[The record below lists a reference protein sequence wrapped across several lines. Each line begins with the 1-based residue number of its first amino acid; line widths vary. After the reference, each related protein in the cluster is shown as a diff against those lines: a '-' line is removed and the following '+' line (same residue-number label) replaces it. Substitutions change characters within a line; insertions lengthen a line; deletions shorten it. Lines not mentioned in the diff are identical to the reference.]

1 MGPDIVAIV
10 AVGHDLGR
18 PRALVLA
25 ELPERALARLRE
37 IADVVEESEGVARPV
52 RGFSGEDLADLIVA
66 SESTILVVAG
76 DEVTAPVLDLPLTVV
91 ACVGTAAGV
100 DLRLAERRGI
110 PVLWAPE
117 RDADAVA
124 ELTIGLLFA
133 VTRHIAAA
141 DREIRSGEVFR
152 GGVAPGHRLRGR
164 RMAGCTF
171 GIVGLGRVGRAVRWR
186 AEGLGMRVIATD
198 PFVPEATHDL
208 RDLLREADVVSV
220 HVPVTEETRTF
231 IGPSEFSLMKRG
243 AVYLNT
249 STAAV
254 NDLTALVDAL
264 RWGHLGGAGLDH
276 FEREWLEPGHPIT
289 RLRNVVLT
297 PHLGEATDETE
308 LSQAEL
314 LVDDIARLLRGETPI
329 YARWPAMG

>member
-1 MGPDIVAIV
+1 MVI
-10 AVGHDLGR
+10 GHDLGR

-25 ELPERALARLRE
+25 ELPERALTHLRE
-37 IADVVEESEGVARPV
+37 IADIVEESGGEGRPR

-66 SESTILVVAG
+66 SEATILVVAG

-91 ACVGTAAGV
+91 ACVGTADGV
-100 DLRLAERRGI
+100 DLRMAERRGV

-124 ELTIGLLFA
+124 ELTVGLLFA
-133 VTRHIAAA
+133 VSRHIAAG

-152 GGVAPGHRLRGR
+152 GGVAPGQRLRGR

-186 AEGLGMRVIATD
+186 AEGLGMRVIAAD

-208 RDLLREADVVSV
+208 RDLLRQADVVSL

-231 IGPSEFSLMKRG
+231 IGPSEFNLMKKG
-243 AVYLNT
+243 AIYLNT

-254 NDLTALVDAL
+254 NDLPALVDAL

-289 RLRNVVLT
+289 HLRNVVLT

-314 LVDDIARLLRGETPI
+314 LVEDIARLLRGEAPL
-329 YARWPAMG
+329 YARWPAIG

>member
-1 MGPDIVAIV
+1 V
-10 AVGHDLGR
+10 AVGHDLER

-25 ELPERALARLRE
+25 EIPERALTQLRE
-37 IADVVEESEGVARPV
+37 IVDIVDDPVLAGRPGH
-52 RGFSGEDLADLIVA
+52 GFVGEDLADLIVA
-66 SESTILVVAG
+66 TGATVLVVEG
-76 DEVTAPVLDLPLTVV
+76 DEVTAPVLDLPLTVI
-91 ACVGTAAGV
+91 ACVGTADGV
-100 DLRLAERRGI
+100 DLRLAEQRGV

-124 ELTIGLLFA
+124 ELTVGLLFA
-133 VTRHIAAA
+133 VSRHIAAA
-141 DREIRSGEVFR
+141 DREIRRGQVFR
-152 GGVAPGHRLRGR
+152 GGIAPGHRYRGR

-186 AEGLGMRVIATD
+186 VEGLGMHVIAAD
-198 PFVPEATHDL
+198 PFVPEATYDL
-208 RDLLREADVVSV
+208 RDLLREADVVSL

-231 IGPSEFSLMKRG
+231 IGPTEFGLMKKG
-243 AVYLNT
+243 AIYLNT

-254 NDLTALVDAL
+254 NDLTALVESL

-314 LVDDIARLLRGETPI
+314 LVGDIARLLRGEAPQH
-329 YARWPAMG
+329 AR

>member
-1 MGPDIVAIV
+1 VV
-10 AVGHDLGR
+10 FGHDLGR

-25 ELPERALARLRE
+25 ELPERALAHLRE
-37 IADVVEESEGVARPV
+37 IADIVEESGGEGRPG

-66 SESTILVVAG
+66 SEASILVVAG

-100 DLRLAERRGI
+100 DLRLAERRGV

-133 VTRHIAAA
+133 VSRHIAAG

-152 GGVAPGHRLRGR
+152 GGVTPGHRLRGR

-186 AEGLGMRVIATD
+186 AEGLGMRVIAAD
-198 PFVPEATHDL
+198 PFTPEATHDL
-208 RDLLREADVVSV
+208 RDLLREADVVSL
-220 HVPVTEETRTF
+220 HVPVTGETRTF
-231 IGPSEFSLMKRG
+231 IGPSEFNLMKKG
-243 AVYLNT
+243 AIYLNT

-254 NDLTALVDAL
+254 NDLAALVDAVH
-264 RWGHLGGAGLDH
+264 WGHLGGAGLDH
-276 FEREWLEPGHPIT
+276 FEREWLEPGHPIM

-314 LVDDIARLLRGETPI
+314 LVDDIARLLRGEAPLH
-329 YARWPAMG
+329 ACWPAMD